1 LEQIGRHYEQLSAEE
16 RATVMLMR
24 GEGCSL
30 RAMARKLHRAPSTIS
45 RELVRNTGESGSY
58 DARAAGIRARGQR
71 FCGCRLRIVDLACVP
86 PAHAGGGGVHF
97 FSELHRSAAL
107 ALVLGGRELT
117 LPSVGP
123 VDRSVFTRA
132 RGDSWRETY
141 EQAGIRVRLS
151 YRPGRSTCPVGRED
165 GCAFLDV
172 EADVEITV
180 KGEPPRFHRAV
191 GTCGC

>member
-1 LEQIGRHYEQLSAEE
+1 MLKTLSLFLTIAVAAVAADADPLRAGRGQPDAGPRCLAPE
-16 RATVMLMR
+16 RAD
-24 GEGCSL
+24 G
-30 RAMARKLHRAPSTIS
+30 
-45 RELVRNTGESGSY
+45 
-58 DARAAGIRARGQR
+58 
-71 FCGCRLRIVDLACVP
+71 CGCRLRIVDLACAP
-86 PAHAGGGGVHF
+86 PTHAGGGGVHF
-97 FSELHRSAAL
+97 FSELHRGAAL
-107 ALVLGGRELT
+107 VLVLGGRELT

-165 GCAFLDV
+165 GCEFLDV